1 MVRRAPHGETFG
13 LSAAELGALHELS
26 TPDRVQAYLDGLTYN
41 LETHGDTIRSPRR
54 VMRDR
59 TAQCAEGAFLAAAAF
74 RVNGRP
80 PLIVDLVAVR
90 DDDHVI
96 AVYRDGGLW
105 GSVGVS
111 KFAGLR
117 FRSPV
122 YRTIR
127 ELVMSYFDHYYN
139 WDGERTLRGYSRP
152 ISLAQFDAIDWM
164 TTDDDLWPIVEY
176 LERISHKAVLP
187 PAVARRLVRL
197 DRRSYDAGLHGAPGR
212 HPAPRAV
219 ASTRAASALLG
230 KPRRPQTRS

>member
-1 MVRRAPHGETFG
+1 
-13 LSAAELGALHELS
+13 LSAEADLVVYDLTQSELATLRGLS
-26 TPDRVQAYLDGLTYN
+26 TPERVQAYLDGLVYN
-41 LETHGDTIRSPRR
+41 LESDGQSLRSPRR
-54 VMRDR
+54 VIRDR

-74 RVNGRP
+74 RVNGSR
-80 PLIVDLVAVR
+80 PLIVDLVAVN

-96 AVYRDGGLW
+96 AVYRDRGLW

-152 ISLAQFDAIDWM
+152 ISLAQFDRIDWM
-164 TTDDDLWPIVEY
+164 TTEEPLWPIVEH
-176 LERISHKAVLP
+176 LERIGHTKLIPSMTG
-187 PAVARRLVRL
+187 RRLPRL
-197 DRRSYDAGLHGAPGR
+197 DRRSYAAGLHDAPGR
-212 HPAPRAV
+212 HRQ
-219 ASTRAASALLG
+219 S
-230 KPRRPQTRS
+230 